1 MASKGQNPDG
11 IETLTIDN
19 FGGRLTRLNYGNEN
33 SGLCK
38 YPTTYGNDPFTNPT
52 NLQWMESANQID
64 SGGSVITDLIMAG
77 RPRLESGVTY
87 VYAIGHTGRLYK
99 IQVNDP
105 TTYNPNYD
113 NPVLLTT
120 LTSNT
125 PTFKYGSSIQFYG
138 ATEKIYIGCDQG
150 VISVNFDGSGEAFV
164 GATGAGQW
172 VQNVPRFSVNFTG
185 VLYFTNGTNI
195 AAIDSTA
202 TVTTY
207 AQLTPAFP
215 VGTQARDIDVSSD
228 GNYVIIVVARIP
240 QSDLTSALLYISW
253 WYSSIADTGIKVCLS
268 DMSMLYSEPILFPN
282 YTPTT
287 KYIVTGKRVRRRR
300 IASEIGCPMWNWGS
314 ART

>member
-240 QSDLTSALLYISW
+240 QSDLTSATQDTSAL
-253 WYSSIADTGIKVCLS
+253 SSGDSYLI
-268 DMSMLYSEPILFPN
+268 
-282 YTPTT
+282 
-287 KYIVTGKRVRRRR
+287 
-300 IASEIGCPMWNWGS
+300 
-314 ART
+314 